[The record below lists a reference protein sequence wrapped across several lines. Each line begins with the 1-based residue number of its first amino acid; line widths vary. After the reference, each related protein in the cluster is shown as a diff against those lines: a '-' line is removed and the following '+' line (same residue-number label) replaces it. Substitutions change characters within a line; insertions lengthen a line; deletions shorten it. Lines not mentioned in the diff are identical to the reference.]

1 MGKVS
6 TTLTLDIDIKKEVQ
20 EILKEEGVSL
30 SFLVDTK
37 LKEFIEEYKEENKR
51 NRKEVEDVRIKE
63 KEEDAGR
70 QIQESGSREI
80 Y

>member
-70 QIQESGSREI
+70 QIQESVSREI